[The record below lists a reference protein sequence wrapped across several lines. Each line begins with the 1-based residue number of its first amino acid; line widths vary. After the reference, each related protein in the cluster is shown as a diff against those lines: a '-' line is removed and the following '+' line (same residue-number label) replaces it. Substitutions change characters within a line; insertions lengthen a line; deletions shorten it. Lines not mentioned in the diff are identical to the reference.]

1 MAEMGNIDQYLKDD
15 STEDDE
21 QDLNVIPNIV
31 NKREQDEKEKQED
44 IQVTDT
50 NKLNN
55 QNTFFSKKN
64 DAVTRG
70 VCSG

>member
-50 NKLNN
+50 KNN
-55 QNTFFSKKN
+55 QNTFFFKKK
-64 DAVTRG
+64 
-70 VCSG
+70 